1 MTKRKKK
8 KRGRYGRSRSSM
20 CSAQTLRRS
29 KLIDSSMG
37 LTTLYNG
44 LPGAVFSVNE
54 LKPTSFELLR
64 ASRVEAFAVTH
75 NHHDFMKAKL
85 ILSLYGI
92 SFRIPVRSLWSCPV
106 SDRNIFALLLLAVSI
121 CRLATPMSFVP
132 SFSRPIVMEVLWI
145 YETLHVELLWVLN
158 EAPPSPIFIPF
169 KAKPSFLFLE
179 GEFCR

>member
-1 MTKRKKK
+1 
-8 KRGRYGRSRSSM
+8 M

-92 SFRIPVRSLWSCPV
+92 SFRIPVRSL
-106 SDRNIFALLLLAVSI
+106 
-121 CRLATPMSFVP
+121 
-132 SFSRPIVMEVLWI
+132 
-145 YETLHVELLWVLN
+145 
-158 EAPPSPIFIPF
+158 
-169 KAKPSFLFLE
+169 
-179 GEFCR
+179 